1 MSTPSNEPRT
11 LRAGDTWQWRRDDL
25 ATDYPAGTWTLT
37 YRFRHPTATGFEIVA
52 SASGTA
58 HVVTVAAA
66 TTAAYTASTASA
78 YAWQAQVS
86 NGAGEKH
93 TVDEGTLTVL
103 PSFFAGAAGATYDGR
118 TTARKILEAI
128 ELLLTGFTDVQEYSV
143 GDVSIKKMT
152 RVELLKAR
160 SLLQAEVRAE
170 EIAERL
176 RNGERVP
183 NKLRVRF

>member
-1 MSTPSNEPRT
+1 MSIPSNEPHT

-37 YRFRHPTATGFEIVA
+37 YRFRHPSAAGFEIVA

-58 HVVTVAAA
+58 HAVTVAAA
-66 TTAAYTASTASA
+66 TTAAYTAGT

-93 TVDEGTLTVL
+93 TVDEGTLTVA
-103 PSFFAGAAGATYDGR
+103 PSFFAGLASATYDSR
-118 TTARKILEAI
+118 TTARKILDAI
-128 ELLLTGFTDVQEYSV
+128 EQLLVGITDVQEYSV
-143 GDVSIKKMT
+143 GDVSIKRMS
-152 RVELLKAR
+152 RVELLTAR
-160 SLLQAEVRAE
+160 SQLQAEVRAE
-170 EIAERL
+170 DMAERL

-183 NKLRVRF
+183 NRLQVRF

>member
-1 MSTPSNEPRT
+1 MSTPSNEPHA

-37 YRFRHPTATGFEIVA
+37 YRFRHPSAAGFEVIA
-52 SASGTA
+52 SADGTA
-58 HVVTVAAA
+58 HAVTVTAA
-66 TTAAYTASTASA
+66 TTAGYTAGT

-86 NGAGEKH
+86 TGAGEKH
-93 TVDEGTLTVL
+93 TVDEGTLTVA
-103 PSFFAGAAGATYDGR
+103 PSFFAGAASATYDGR